1 LRNHRATRTVY
12 MTMKTLATGLLC
24 ALLAGCATPLP
35 SSAPLASPRPTATAS
50 PGATTSPSPI
60 ADAPYR
66 ISVLGSGGSPG
77 PTILIST
84 AADCDPLPSDW
95 LRQVC
100 GLTLRSAWQAIIA
113 ETDPLGDPTSGTSSP
128 TWWAALERASID
140 GDTSLCSD
148 VSMRT
153 WVSLGSSLGAAP
165 EPGSTPSPVH
175 PVAACVGFLRSTAAS
190 GSFQINDQGAGNP
203 QSIVKL
209 YVDPGAVAKAAAGSA
224 PAFDPIV
231 ACDLRSLTRDLCNQ
245 LVAVVITALGSRQS
259 QVQTLLVRGVP
270 AECLTSA
277 SPCPSPAGGF
287 MGSVSAGPINKTEFA
302 FDVTNVGGQLK
313 VTEIPYKP

>member
-1 LRNHRATRTVY
+1 LRNERGSRTVY
-12 MTMKTLATGLLC
+12 SNMKTLAAGLLC

-35 SSAPLASPRPTATAS
+35 SSTPLASPTPTATAS
-50 PGATTSPSPI
+50 PGASASPSPI

-77 PTILIST
+77 PTITIST
-84 AADCDPLPSDW
+84 ASDCDPLPSDW

-113 ETDPLGDPTSGTSSP
+113 ETDPSSDPTTATNSP

-148 VSMRT
+148 VSMQT
-153 WVSLGSSLGAAP
+153 WISHGRSLGAAP
-165 EPGSTPSPVH
+165 EPGSTPSPIH

-190 GSFQINDQGAGNP
+190 GSFHNDQGGGNLRA
-203 QSIVKL
+203 IVEL

-224 PAFDPIV
+224 PAFDPYV

-259 QVQTLLVRGVP
+259 QVQTLFVRGVP

-287 MGSVSAGPINKTEFA
+287 VGSVFAGPINKTEFV
-302 FDVTNVGGQLK
+302 FDVATVGGQLE
-313 VTEIPYKP
+313 VTEVPYKP